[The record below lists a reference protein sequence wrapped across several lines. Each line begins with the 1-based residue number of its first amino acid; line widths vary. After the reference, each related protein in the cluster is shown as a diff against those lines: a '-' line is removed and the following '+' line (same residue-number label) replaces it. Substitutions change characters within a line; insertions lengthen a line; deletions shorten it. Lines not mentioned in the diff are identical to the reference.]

1 MRRSCS
7 EHGFVEGERCPRCG
21 DETYDLDDREDRAFL
36 RTLVRQRRL
45 RRWLHATGVGFLL
58 AMMGLFGIDC
68 AADLGMQ
75 LAARSDAMLM
85 TTAALAVVLESILVL
100 RLPREQREFERAV
113 VPDLSL
119 RRLLSVPALAT
130 VACIV
135 VFVLTSAPHS
145 VGMLW
150 DERMVLE
157 IEPDALLYA
166 MHPLAIRDGR
176 ELVTLLTAGL
186 LHAQLD
192 HLLGNLMGLLVFG
205 PAVDLRLGRPL
216 CGLLL
221 GLGIVAGN
229 LVYV

>member
-130 VACIV
+130 GPPPRSPWWG
-135 VFVLTSAPHS
+135 SAPVCS
-145 VGMLW
+145 
-150 DERMVLE
+150 
-157 IEPDALLYA
+157 PS
-166 MHPLAIRDGR
+166 
-176 ELVTLLTAGL
+176 
-186 LHAQLD
+186 
-192 HLLGNLMGLLVFG
+192 
-205 PAVDLRLGRPL
+205 PAAPSP
-216 CGLLL
+216 
-221 GLGIVAGN
+221 
-229 LVYV
+229 